1 MVLTIMAACSGS
13 NSTPHHIPEIRD
25 FTSDA
30 TAWADSVAATMSDRE
45 MAAQVL
51 MPAIYSDS
59 ASIARLRLYTD
70 SIRPGGIILLKG
82 DASSARHIARTLT
95 AKSRHGILIGIDAE
109 WGLAMRIAGAPEFPR
124 NGRISPHAT
133 EQDMY
138 DYGYEL
144 AREARLIGINTI
156 FAPVLDVAPESGEGI
171 MGTRSFGPDPA
182 RVASLG
188 VSFARGLE
196 DGNIISVA
204 KHFPGHGSASTDS
217 HRSRPV
223 ILRSRALLDSTDLLP
238 YRKYIEAG
246 LSGIMIGHL
255 TFPAIDSV
263 KRSAV
268 VSPPVITGLLRNE
281 MKFPGLIFTDALN
294 MRGLGDV
301 AHPVRDA
308 ILAGADIILAPTDTR
323 KAIEEILAALADGS
337 LPRNTLRERCRRIL
351 FTKYRL
357 GLHEPAGS
365 STTRMPLNL
374 STPLTRRIISNL
386 RN

>member
-1 MVLTIMAACSGS
+1 MVLTIMAACSG
-13 NSTPHHIPEIRD
+13 NNPTQHPIPEIRD
-25 FTSDA
+25 FTSEA
-30 TAWADSVAATMSDRE
+30 TAWADSVAATLSDRD

-51 MPAIYSDS
+51 MPAVYSDS
-59 ASIARLRLYTD
+59 ATIASLRFYTD

-82 DASSARHIARTLT
+82 DASSARSIAQTLT
-95 AKSRHGILIGIDAE
+95 AKSPHGILVGIDAE
-109 WGLAMRIAGAPEFPR
+109 WGLAMRIADAPEFPH
-124 NGRISPHAT
+124 NGRISPYAT

-156 FAPVLDVAPESGEGI
+156 FAPVLDVTPQSGQGI
-171 MGTRSFGPDPA
+171 MGTRSFGPDPE

-223 ILRSRALLDSTDLLP
+223 ILRTKSQLDSIDLLP

-255 TFPAIDSV
+255 FFPAIDSV
-263 KRSAV
+263 RRSAV
-268 VSPPVITGLLRNE
+268 VSPPIITGLLRNE
-281 MKFPGLIFTDALN
+281 MKFSGLVFTDALN

-308 ILAGADIILAPTDTR
+308 ILAGADIILAPADTR
-323 KAIEEILAALADGS
+323 KAIDEILTALADGS

-357 GLHEPAGS
+357 GLHEPTA
-365 STTRMPLNL
+365 TTTTQMPDNL
-374 STPLTRRIISNL
+374 TTPLTRRIISRLKN
-386 RN
+386 